1 MRSARSLS
9 AFAAIAAMLS
19 GEAAQAQLQTGPC
32 LSEQEV
38 GSLVTYALPVVMDS
52 AMKACAPRLSPQG
65 YFATQGTALVQ
76 RYTARKP
83 GAWPQAKAALL
94 KLGDSDKSDKMGDMI
109 TKLPDSAL
117 QPFAEGMVAQMVA
130 EGIKPDQCTAIERAT
145 RLLSPLPPENTAD
158 LLTFVIVMADKPKP
172 GKKAK
177 LPLCA
182 VKG

>member
-1 MRSARSLS
+1 MRSLRSLS
-9 AFAAIAAMLS
+9 AVAALAGLFA
-19 GEAAQAQLQTGPC
+19 GEVAQAQVQAGPC

-52 AMKACAPRLSPQG
+52 AIKACAPTLSPQG

-76 RYTARKP
+76 RYAVRKP
-83 GAWPQAKAALL
+83 GAWPLAKAALL
-94 KLGDSDKSDKMGDMI
+94 KLGNGDKNDKMGDMI
-109 TKLPDSAL
+109 TKLPDQAL

-130 EGIKPDQCTAIERAT
+130 EGIKPDQCAAIERAT

-158 LLTFVIVMADKPKP
+158 LLTFVLVLSEKPKP
-172 GKKAK
+172 GKKSK
-177 LPLCA
+177 LPICA